1 MSRKISA
8 YGRRLKTAKHRARM
22 ESLATQIIAD
32 LDRLQTQAQIHSLI
46 GENRAALV
54 FSSAALW
61 LNIEEAAQIQR
72 LPDDDEDLIVL
83 RRSGVSITQIADQ
96 IGSIDQHRHDLVEG
110 MAAANRLAARLSKWA
125 LAEAAIRIQARY
137 QMELAE
143 PTGVAE

>member
-32 LDRLQTQAQIHSLI
+32 LGRLQTQAQINSLI